1 MLSLQTDG
9 RRVLLIRVYFDNIC
23 YLVGGWEYS
32 LHRKECTDRP
42 SNRVRGVYAT
52 ITYLSNNLCVF
63 QR

>member
-9 RRVLLIRVYFDNIC
+9 RRVLLICVYFDNMC

-42 SNRVRGVYAT
+42 SSRVRGVSAT
-52 ITYLSNNLCVF
+52 ITYSSDNLRVF